1 MRILSSLLIIAALA
15 GQVSAQTSDEA
26 GVRAVIEDQF
36 ADFRAGDLAGAFEH
50 ASPTLQMLFVS
61 PDNFGRMV
69 KTGYPDIWAARSV
82 DYLGLRDEGGRTI
95 ERVRVTGPDGA
106 TKLYDYVMQKVGESW
121 RIDGVFPVAED
132 ELSA

>member
-1 MRILSSLLIIAALA
+1 MRILSTLLVIAALA
-15 GQVSAQTSDEA
+15 GPVSAQSIDEA
-26 GVRAVIEDQF
+26 GVRAEIEDQF

-69 KTGYPDIWAARSV
+69 KTGYPDIWAAKAV
-82 DYLGLRDEGGRTI
+82 DYLGLRTEGGRLI
-95 ERVRVTGPDGA
+95 ERLRVTGPDGA
-106 TKLYDYVMQKVGESW
+106 TKLYDYVMQQIEGRW

-132 ELSA
+132 ALSA